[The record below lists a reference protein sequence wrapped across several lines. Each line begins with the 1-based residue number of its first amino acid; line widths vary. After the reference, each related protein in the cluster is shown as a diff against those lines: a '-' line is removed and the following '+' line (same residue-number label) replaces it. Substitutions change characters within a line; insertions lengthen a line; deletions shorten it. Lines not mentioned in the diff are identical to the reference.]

1 MKNDYRFEIFYF
13 VNHIYFWVQSK
24 RACLLFNLANGII
37 STLEH
42 ARIDADEDLNDQ
54 IDVFFEYQKRDES
67 EFLGHFDVNDN
78 QAICQAIQLQ
88 VWNRNEKRYNWI
100 LFCWIS

>member
-1 MKNDYRFEIFYF
+1 M
-13 VNHIYFWVQSK
+13 
-24 RACLLFNLANGII
+24 LFNLANGII

-88 VWNRNEKRYNWI
+88 V
-100 LFCWIS
+100 